1 MTPVN
6 WFYGMNTIDT
16 RAHEINAWSTIPDW
30 NGWVNSFV
38 DELNDVLQVC
48 YNKIIL
54 YVLYILHYC
63 IENLKTAKNYRPVL
77 VSLRC
82 MYVVPPTL
90 LLSVLKKNITIKLHD
105 TSRAYPVW
113 SFLTHSRTR
122 TVCIYFVIISR
133 SLTCIL
139 LTVCPISHMYT
150 RSLLSA
156 QLTPLRR
163 CLPQQT
169 VVTFKCKRQRE
180 QLAATSF
187 NTVTT
192 SD

>member
-122 TVCIYFVIISR
+122 TVCIYFDYLEVVNLYTPDRLSNIAHVYSVAIIGTTNTAQAVSA
-133 SLTCIL
+133 TANC
-139 LTVCPISHMYT
+139 SH
-150 RSLLSA
+150 
-156 QLTPLRR
+156 
-163 CLPQQT
+163 
-169 VVTFKCKRQRE
+169 F
-180 QLAATSF
+180 
-187 NTVTT
+187 
-192 SD
+192 